1 MYRPFHGNRIRKD
14 PDKPK
19 FKNYSII
26 KPLEILIK
34 ILHRNTDED
43 MGELKPSI
51 NYRQF
56 FRNSA
61 LISKIVEVIEA
72 GAWFEELN
80 KRKISIKK
88 KNSFIKFMNHFTTQ
102 IMIAQTNAK

>member
-1 MYRPFHGNRIRKD
+1 MYRPSHGNRIRKD
-14 PDKPK
+14 SEKVY

-51 NYRQF
+51 NYRYF
-56 FRNSA
+56 FSNSA
-61 LISKIVEVIEA
+61 LISKIADIIET
-72 GAWFEELN
+72 GEWFEELN
-80 KRKISIKK
+80 KRKISGKK
-88 KNSFIKFMNHFTTQ
+88 KNSFIKFMKYFTTE
-102 IMIAQTNAK
+102 IMIAYNKVK